1 MSIEVTLCGDTLTL
15 DPLEKAKKR
24 NGKNEHTITWV
35 ASDESEA
42 FTWDSI
48 HFDDPEA
55 PIEVKDFKPE
65 DKKVKAKDTI
75 KKGSG
80 ELEWTYYICVKNS
93 DGKSICNDNSIE
105 TGGGRGVIRNI
116 S

>member
-1 MSIEVTLCGDTLTL
+1 MSIKVTLCGDTLTL
-15 DPLEKAKKR
+15 DPLEKTKKR
-24 NGKNEHTITWV
+24 NGKNEHKITWV

-42 FTWDSI
+42 FTWDCI

-55 PIEVKDFKPE
+55 PIEVEDFKPE
-65 DKKVKAKDTI
+65 DKKVKAKNTI
-75 KKGSG
+75 KKDSG
-80 ELEWTYYICVKNS
+80 TKNWCYYICVSNS
-93 DGKSICNDNSIE
+93 DGKRVCNDDSIE